1 MIIRSILKGDFQSAI
16 IEAFVL
22 ALIILF
28 INPVHEYAHALTAYK
43 LGDDTPERQG
53 RLTLNPL
60 ASLDLYGALLFVL
73 VGFGWAKPVQINSV
87 NFKCRQKT
95 GIILTAAAGPI
106 SNLLFAF
113 ISALLYALTVKFFN
127 AGSGAVQYVLLA
139 FSLMVQINVLLA
151 VFNLIP
157 LPPLDGSRIMAGVL
171 PDKLYF
177 KLFKYERIIQYAL
190 FGIMIAAVIL
200 SRFGIDIFAPLQAFT
215 TWIAKGFMKLALLIF
230 GIKI

>member
-1 MIIRSILKGDFQSAI
+1 MIIRSIINGDYESAI

-28 INPVHEYAHALTAYK
+28 INPIHEYAHALTAFK
-43 LGDDTPERQG
+43 LGDNTPKLQG

-87 NFKCRQKT
+87 NFKCKQKT
-95 GIILTAAAGPI
+95 GIVLTAAAGPL
-106 SNLLFAF
+106 SNLIFAF
-113 ISALLYALTVKFFN
+113 ISALLLAAITKLFPTD
-127 AGSGAVQYVLLA
+127 SGAVSYIRLA
-139 FSLMVQINVLLA
+139 FTLLVQMNVLLA

-157 LPPLDGSRIMAGVL
+157 LPPLDGSRIAAGVL
-171 PDKLYF
+171 PERIYF

-200 SRFGIDIFAPLQAFT
+200 SRIGIDIFAPLQTFT
-215 TWIAKGFMKLALLIF
+215 NWIAQGIIKLAFIIF
-230 GIKI
+230 GYKV